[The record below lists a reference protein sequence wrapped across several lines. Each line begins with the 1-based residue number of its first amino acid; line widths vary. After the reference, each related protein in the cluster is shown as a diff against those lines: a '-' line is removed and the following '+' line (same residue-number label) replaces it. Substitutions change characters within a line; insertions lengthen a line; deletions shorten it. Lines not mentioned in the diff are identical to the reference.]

1 MTRRSARRRLTV
13 AEALVVATVVVGALF
28 GSLLDRALVA
38 TVAWRDLGVVAWAD
52 YSRHADLGPGEVVYP
67 IGGILWWGLVFAA
80 VIACRRDRFAWRAVR
95 VPLYLAVVAVL
106 GATVST
112 VIAAPTMQHV
122 GTITDTDTAA
132 LQHAF
137 DTFTVWGVYMRG
149 ICFAAGFLCSA
160 WALVV
165 PLLQRPLPVPH
176 SSATSATA

>member
-1 MTRRSARRRLTV
+1 MTRRSARRLTV
-13 AEALVVATVVVGALF
+13 AEALVVATVVVGGLF

-67 IGGILWWGLVFAA
+67 VGGILWWGLVFAA
-80 VIACRRDRFAWRAVR
+80 VIACGRDRSVWRAVR

-106 GATVST
+106 GAIVST

-122 GTITDTDTAA
+122 GTVADTDTAA

-137 DTFTVWGVYMRG
+137 DTFTVWGVYVRG
-149 ICFAAGFLCSA
+149 VCFAAGFLCSV
-160 WALVV
+160 WALVGV
-165 PLLQRPLPVPH
+165 LLKRPPPVPH
-176 SSATSATA
+176 SSATGTTA